1 MTTASETEL
10 SALLKKLKNFSAS
23 GGGFAEAVGGIQAAA
38 EASKALDKKTHEL
51 IALAV
56 AVTTRCSGCIAIHAA
71 EAKKSGATDEEVI
84 AALGTAIALNAGA
97 AYVYSAQALEAFQK
111 S

>member
-56 AVTTRCSGCIAIHAA
+56 AVTTRCSGCIAFMPLRQKRAA
-71 EAKKSGATDEEVI
+71 QLMKR
-84 AALGTAIALNAGA
+84 
-97 AYVYSAQALEAFQK
+97 
-111 S
+111 